1 MLNYRDRF
9 ITRSVGV
16 AKVRQ
21 GFSIPPYGKLG
32 GRTSISYIPHTYG
45 PHSSS
50 AFNNIVS
57 VSANSYAAL
66 STKNRMKIASFSISA
81 SIELRKD

>member
-1 MLNYRDRF
+1 MLKYRDRF

-45 PHSSS
+45 PHNSS
-50 AFNNIVS
+50 ALSNIVS

-66 STKNRMKIASFSISA
+66 STENRIDFASLQLDLKNFLNI
-81 SIELRKD
+81 

>member
-1 MLNYRDRF
+1 MLKYCDRF

-32 GRTSISYIPHTYG
+32 G
-45 PHSSS
+45 
-50 AFNNIVS
+50 
-57 VSANSYAAL
+57 
-66 STKNRMKIASFSISA
+66 STRMS
-81 SIELRKD
+81 